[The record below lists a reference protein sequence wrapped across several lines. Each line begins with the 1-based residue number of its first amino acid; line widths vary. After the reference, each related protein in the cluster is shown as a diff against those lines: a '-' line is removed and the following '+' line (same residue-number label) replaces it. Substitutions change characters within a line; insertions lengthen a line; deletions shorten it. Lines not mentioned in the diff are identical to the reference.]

1 MLFFLFFKELL
12 FHKLKGEITMNSSS
26 INKWWISAMEREFEK
41 QNTCQFK
48 DVESKREPP
57 LEVFQIYR

>member
-1 MLFFLFFKELL
+1 
-12 FHKLKGEITMNSSS
+12 MNSSS
-26 INKWWISAMEREFEK
+26 INKRWISAIEREFEK
-41 QNTCQFK
+41 LNTCQFK